1 MKQLSIKN
9 VLMVILLFLLLFLLL
24 FFLLYIALPEELL
37 MTISKFNSTTVEG
50 PNLNMEDISMISIE
64 KSMNTELEA
73 NIETELNAELN
84 TELETEINIKNIES
98 VMESEE
104 NDGVFTWERN
114 PHMYNPWEHIFNRE
128 ESNISEK
135 YEEVN
140 IMEDSGTSSENSIE
154 VSDKMNK
161 VINGMNTDPHLLIRT
176 TRIYIDEAVSKG
188 SILNNEDVT
197 SDVAASSSSSFEN
210 SIEVSDKVNEING
223 EVNETSEVNDNE
235 ISEELSD
242 FIKFIGTRQ
251 EMTDVQRRY
260 LTSVVSNTKG
270 ISPELLDGYEEYRK
284 EFEEEF
290 PEGVDSKGVTFDRAI
305 SAHSEF
311 GEKARNLY
319 NKGIKK

>member
-1 MKQLSIKN
+1 MKQLNIKN
-9 VLMVILLFLLLFLLL
+9 ILMVILLFLLL
-24 FFLLYIALPEELL
+24 FFLLYIALPEGLL
-37 MTISKFNSTTVEG
+37 VTISKFNSTTVEG

-84 TELETEINIKNIES
+84 TELETEINIES
-98 VMESEE
+98 VAESEE

-140 IMEDSGTSSENSIE
+140 IMEDSGTSSESSIK

-161 VINGMNTDPHLLIRT
+161 VIDGMNTDPHLLIRT
-176 TRIYIDEAVSKG
+176 TRIYIDEAASKG

-197 SDVAASSSSSFEN
+197 SDVAASSSSSEN
-210 SIEVSDKVNEING
+210 SIEVSNKVNEISG
-223 EVNETSEVNDNE
+223 EVNETSEVNDNQ
-235 ISEELSD
+235 ISEELSN

-260 LTSVVSNTKG
+260 VTSVVSNTKG

-284 EFEEEF
+284 EFEETF

>member
-1 MKQLSIKN
+1 MKQLNIKN
-9 VLMVILLFLLLFLLL
+9 ILMVILLFLLL
-24 FFLLYIALPEELL
+24 FFLLYIALPEGLL
-37 MTISKFNSTTVEG
+37 VTISKFNSTTVEG
-50 PNLNMEDISMISIE
+50 PNLNMEDISIISIE

-73 NIETELNAELN
+73 NIETELN

-98 VMESEE
+98 VAESEE

-188 SILNNEDVT
+188 SILNNEDV
-197 SDVAASSSSSFEN
+197 AASSSSSEN
-210 SIEVSDKVNEING
+210 SIEVSNKVNEISG
-223 EVNETSEVNDNE
+223 EVNETSEVNDNQ

-284 EFEEEF
+284 EFEETF

-319 NKGIKK
+319 NRGIKK

>member
-1 MKQLSIKN
+1 MKQLNIKN
-9 VLMVILLFLLLFLLL
+9 ILMVILLFLLL

-73 NIETELNAELN
+73 NIETEL
-84 TELETEINIKNIES
+84 ETEINIKNIES
-98 VMESEE
+98 VAESEMESEE

-140 IMEDSGTSSENSIE
+140 IMEDSGTSSESSIE

-197 SDVAASSSSSFEN
+197 SDVAASSSSSEN
-210 SIEVSDKVNEING
+210 SIEVSDKVNEISG

-235 ISEELSD
+235 ISEELSG
-242 FIKFIGTRQ
+242 FIKFIGTRPD
-251 EMTDVQRRY
+251 MTDVQRRY

-284 EFEEEF
+284 EFEETF

>member
-1 MKQLSIKN
+1 MKQLNIKN
-9 VLMVILLFLLLFLLL
+9 ILMVILLFLLL
-24 FFLLYIALPEELL
+24 FFLLYIALPEGLL
-37 MTISKFNSTTVEG
+37 VTISKFNSTTVEG

-73 NIETELNAELN
+73 NIETELN

-98 VMESEE
+98 VAESEE

-140 IMEDSGTSSENSIE
+140 IMEDSGTSSESSIE

-188 SILNNEDVT
+188 SILNNEDV
-197 SDVAASSSSSFEN
+197 AASSSSSEN
-210 SIEVSDKVNEING
+210 SIEVSNKVNEISG
-223 EVNETSEVNDNE
+223 EVNETSEVNDNQ

-284 EFEEEF
+284 EFEETF

>member
-1 MKQLSIKN
+1 MKQLNIKN
-9 VLMVILLFLLLFLLL
+9 ILMVILLFLLL
-24 FFLLYIALPEELL
+24 FFLLYIALPEGLL
-37 MTISKFNSTTVEG
+37 VTISKFNSTTVEG
-50 PNLNMEDISMISIE
+50 PNLNMEDISIISIE

-73 NIETELNAELN
+73 NIETELN

-98 VMESEE
+98 VAESEE

-197 SDVAASSSSSFEN
+197 SDVAASSSLSSSSSEN
-210 SIEVSDKVNEING
+210 PIEVSDKVNEISG
-223 EVNETSEVNDNE
+223 EVNETSEVNDNQ

-284 EFEEEF
+284 EFEDTF

-319 NKGIKK
+319 NRGIKK

>member
-1 MKQLSIKN
+1 MKQLNMKKI
-9 VLMVILLFLLLFLLL
+9 LMVILLFLLL

-37 MTISKFNSTTVEG
+37 MTVSKFNSTTVEG

-73 NIETELNAELN
+73 NIETELNTKLN

-98 VMESEE
+98 IAESEE
-104 NDGVFTWERN
+104 NGGVFTWERN

-140 IMEDSGTSSENSIE
+140 IMEDSGTSSE
-154 VSDKMNK
+154 
-161 VINGMNTDPHLLIRT
+161 G
-176 TRIYIDEAVSKG
+176 
-188 SILNNEDVT
+188 
-197 SDVAASSSSSFEN
+197 
-210 SIEVSDKVNEING
+210 SIEVSDKVNEISG
-223 EVNETSEVNDNE
+223 EVNETSEVNDNQ

-242 FIKFIGTRQ
+242 FIKFIGTRP

-260 LTSVVSNTKG
+260 LVSVVSNIKG

-284 EFEEEF
+284 EFEETF
-290 PEGVDSKGVTFDRAI
+290 PEGVDLDGVTFDRAI

>member
-1 MKQLSIKN
+1 MKQLNIKN
-9 VLMVILLFLLLFLLL
+9 ILMVILLFLLL
-24 FFLLYIALPEELL
+24 FFLLYIALPEGLL
-37 MTISKFNSTTVEG
+37 VTISKFNSTTVEG

-73 NIETELNAELN
+73 NIETELN
-84 TELETEINIKNIES
+84 TELETEINIES
-98 VMESEE
+98 VAESEE

-140 IMEDSGTSSENSIE
+140 IMEDSGTSSESSIK

-197 SDVAASSSSSFEN
+197 SDVAASSSSSEN
-210 SIEVSDKVNEING
+210 SIEVSNKVNEISG
-223 EVNETSEVNDNE
+223 EVNETSEVNDNQ

-260 LTSVVSNTKG
+260 VTSVVSNTKG

-284 EFEEEF
+284 EFEETF

>member
-1 MKQLSIKN
+1 MKQLNIKN
-9 VLMVILLFLLLFLLL
+9 ILMVILLFLLL
-24 FFLLYIALPEELL
+24 FFLLYIALPEGLL
-37 MTISKFNSTTVEG
+37 VTISKFNSTTVEG

-73 NIETELNAELN
+73 NIETELN

-98 VMESEE
+98 VAESEE

-140 IMEDSGTSSENSIE
+140 IMEDSGTSSESSIE

-197 SDVAASSSSSFEN
+197 SDVAASSSSSEN
-210 SIEVSDKVNEING
+210 SIGVSNKVNEISG
-223 EVNETSEVNDNE
+223 EVNETSEVNDNQ

-284 EFEEEF
+284 EFEETF
-290 PEGVDSKGVTFDRAI
+290 PEGVDLDGVTFDRAI

>member
-1 MKQLSIKN
+1 MKQLNIKN
-9 VLMVILLFLLLFLLL
+9 ILMVILLFLLL
-24 FFLLYIALPEELL
+24 FFLLYIALPEGLL
-37 MTISKFNSTTVEG
+37 VTISKFNSTTVEG

-98 VMESEE
+98 VAESEE

-197 SDVAASSSSSFEN
+197 SDVAASSSSSEN
-210 SIEVSDKVNEING
+210 SIEVSDKVNEISG

-284 EFEEEF
+284 EFEETF
-290 PEGVDSKGVTFDRAI
+290 PEGVDLDGVTFDRAI

>member
-1 MKQLSIKN
+1 
-9 VLMVILLFLLLFLLL
+9 MVILLFLLL

-73 NIETELNAELN
+73 NIETEL
-84 TELETEINIKNIES
+84 ETEINIKNIES
-98 VMESEE
+98 VAESEMESEE

-140 IMEDSGTSSENSIE
+140 IMEDSGTSSESSIE

-197 SDVAASSSSSFEN
+197 SDVAASSSSSEN
-210 SIEVSDKVNEING
+210 SIEVSDKVNEISG

-235 ISEELSD
+235 ISEELSG
-242 FIKFIGTRQ
+242 FIKFIGTRPD
-251 EMTDVQRRY
+251 MTDVQRRY

-284 EFEEEF
+284 EFEETF

>member
-1 MKQLSIKN
+1 MKQLNIKN
-9 VLMVILLFLLLFLLL
+9 VLMVILLFLLL
-24 FFLLYIALPEELL
+24 FFLLYIALPEGLL
-37 MTISKFNSTTVEG
+37 VTISKFNSTTVEG

-73 NIETELNAELN
+73 NIETELN
-84 TELETEINIKNIES
+84 TELETEINIES
-98 VMESEE
+98 VAESEE

-140 IMEDSGTSSENSIE
+140 IMEDSGTSSSNSIE

-197 SDVAASSSSSFEN
+197 SDVAASSSSSEN
-210 SIEVSDKVNEING
+210 SIEVSNKVNEISG
-223 EVNETSEVNDNE
+223 EVNETSEVNDNQ

-260 LTSVVSNTKG
+260 VTSVVSNTKG

-284 EFEEEF
+284 EFEETF